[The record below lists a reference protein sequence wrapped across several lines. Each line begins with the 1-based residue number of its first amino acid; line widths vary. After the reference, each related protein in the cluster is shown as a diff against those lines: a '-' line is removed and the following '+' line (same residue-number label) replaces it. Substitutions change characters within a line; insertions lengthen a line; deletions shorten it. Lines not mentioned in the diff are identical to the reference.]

1 MKFCLLNFILILN
14 YVFINCDFED
24 NEDFEDH
31 EGNLNNIN
39 IESISYELT
48 YSNNSVVKVVIKSYD
63 TIDSEFSFI
72 AYLKSYNEKK
82 AYKLNCTSSIYD
94 IIECFSERNVTFNL
108 DDQYYFYYNKT
119 SKYTFDENDILED
132 DNHISLVFK
141 PDITIDNF
149 LYKDNKKFIVETDGN
164 MIGGGY
170 LYITRKSKNVLNK
183 QKDCFNR
190 YIELNSIIPKI
201 GFHKDI
207 PISTFNGYKKA
218 ILNGYHIVDAILRFT
233 KDSVPVISHVE
244 DLEDISNG
252 KGKISAHTFKQLQQL
267 NFNGDKILCLEVLL
281 QLCKEFNIIIEL
293 NLSQLD
299 NSLFEGNNKTSNKA
313 YKLMNLIEKYDMF
326 NSIYFS
332 DGPDCKNLLTLKKI
346 KKDISVS
353 ISNIKNK
360 EAFDKIKDNF
370 KGSKRIILSL
380 GEKSKL
386 KEEDIKDILSLE
398 LKIKVNDVNDFNY
411 FQQLQSWGVNYVTTK
426 IFPSFLVET
435 DKEIPILAR
444 CLPLDDM
451 HSECEVEDEDVLRD
465 NEWYNIYYSK
475 SIYNIAEDIDTSPLA
490 YFQYVDTYILDE
502 LYYKINKFNFEE
514 GVINLNLSHVLN
526 KGDEINGIV
535 GPEYDNVP
543 ECYKFNFICQGNN
556 SVTVNCKIEK
566 DEENKT
572 EIKGGNYYIYSL
584 EDYSFNEYET
594 DVRNAPEETYMEYI
608 TSEKKRP
615 FLWICVIVIIVIICM
630 IVFYCIK
637 YKSST
642 EHYDRIRIADN
653 NYLTDNYLFR

>member
-1 MKFCLLNFILILN
+1 M
-14 YVFINCDFED
+14 
-24 NEDFEDH
+24 
-31 EGNLNNIN
+31 
-39 IESISYELT
+39 
-48 YSNNSVVKVVIKSYD
+48 
-63 TIDSEFSFI
+63 
-72 AYLKSYNEKK
+72 
-82 AYKLNCTSSIYD
+82 
-94 IIECFSERNVTFNL
+94 
-108 DDQYYFYYNKT
+108 
-119 SKYTFDENDILED
+119 
-132 DNHISLVFK
+132 
-141 PDITIDNF
+141 
-149 LYKDNKKFIVETDGN
+149 
-164 MIGGGY
+164 
-170 LYITRKSKNVLNK
+170 
-183 QKDCFNR
+183 
-190 YIELNSIIPKI
+190 
-201 GFHKDI
+201 
-207 PISTFNGYKKA
+207 
-218 ILNGYHIVDAILRFT
+218 
-233 KDSVPVISHVE
+233 
-244 DLEDISNG
+244 
-252 KGKISAHTFKQLQQL
+252 
-267 NFNGDKILCLEVLL
+267 
-281 QLCKEFNIIIEL
+281 
-293 NLSQLD
+293 
-299 NSLFEGNNKTSNKA
+299 
-313 YKLMNLIEKYDMF
+313 
-326 NSIYFS
+326 
-332 DGPDCKNLLTLKKI
+332 
-346 KKDISVS
+346 
-353 ISNIKNK
+353 
-360 EAFDKIKDNF
+360 
-370 KGSKRIILSL
+370 
-380 GEKSKL
+380 
-386 KEEDIKDILSLE
+386 E

-556 SVTVNCKIEK
+556 SVTVNCIIEK

-615 FLWICVIVIIVIICM
+615 FLGVSLVPKEG
-630 IVFYCIK
+630 FEP
-637 YKSST
+637 S
-642 EHYDRIRIADN
+642 
-653 NYLTDNYLFR
+653 